1 MPNDYTPSIPDAQA
15 VRAKVRASLDY
26 PKGAVDHSQSE
37 PRYVK
42 PPISSLTN
50 LARIIG
56 QDPAFFQHIGHNVF
70 TDEVTWKCKRLTD
83 EMETSVN
90 MQIQEG
96 YMLNMATERVREVIM
111 VNAKENPYHPVCDW
125 LRGLMWDGV
134 PRIDTLLSAYASAD
148 DTPLHRQISRKWMLS
163 AVARIMVPGCKVD
176 TMLILVGMQGAMKSS
191 FFSAL
196 CHDKEWFSDT
206 TLDIG
211 DKDAFMALAGVWI
224 YEIGELS
231 ALQGR
236 EAEPVKAFLT
246 SRTDR
251 FRPPY
256 GRNIVHRDRQG
267 VFVGSTNA
275 SEFLDD
281 PTGARRFWPVR
292 AGAVDLDAVKRDHV
306 QLWAEAME
314 VYQTGKERWWFT
326 AEEERELSTVRD
338 EYQRADSWQEAI
350 VDWLSGQ
357 MGGVTIREVLS
368 EALHLDLREQTKA
381 ATMRAAAI
389 VAGTGWR
396 KRRVMVGAVQSWR
409 WERA

>member
-1 MPNDYTPSIPDAQA
+1 
-15 VRAKVRASLDY
+15 
-26 PKGAVDHSQSE
+26 
-37 PRYVK
+37 
-42 PPISSLTN
+42 
-50 LARIIG
+50 
-56 QDPAFFQHIGHNVF
+56 
-70 TDEVTWKCKRLTD
+70 
-83 EMETSVN
+83 
-90 MQIQEG
+90 
-96 YMLNMATERVREVIM
+96 
-111 VNAKENPYHPVCDW
+111 
-125 LRGLMWDGV
+125 MWDGV

-148 DTPLHRQISRKWMLS
+148 DTPLHRQMSRKWRLS
-163 AVARIMVPGCKVD
+163 AIARVMEPGCKVD

-292 AGAVDLDAVKRDHV
+292 AGAVDLEGVKRDHV

-326 AEEERELSTVRD
+326 AEEEKHLNTVRD

-389 VAGTGWR
+389 VAGSGWR
-396 KRRVMVGAVQSWR
+396 KRRVMIGAVQSWR

>member
-1 MPNDYTPSIPDAQA
+1 MPNDSTPSTPDPQA
-15 VRAKVRASLDY
+15 ERAKVRASLDY
-26 PKGAVDHSQSE
+26 PKGAVDHSQPE

-56 QDPAFFQHIGHNVF
+56 HDPAFFEHIGHNVF
-70 TDEVTWKCKRLTD
+70 TDSVTWKFKRLTD
-83 EMETSVN
+83 EIETFIN
-90 MQIQEG
+90 MQIQEW

-111 VNAKENPYHPVCDW
+111 VNAKENPYHPVQTW
-125 LRGLMWDGV
+125 LKGLMWDGV

-148 DTPLHRQISRKWMLS
+148 DTSLHRQISRKWMLS
-163 AVARIMVPGCKVD
+163 AIARVMEPGCKVD

-292 AGAVDLDAVKRDHV
+292 AGAVDLEGVKRDHV

-326 AEEERELSTVRD
+326 AEEEKELSTVRD